1 MQTSITFRNLEPSDH
16 YKSYVP
22 AKLDR
27 LDKMLHHPAS
37 ANVVLRLEKGRS
49 LAEAKL
55 LSGKLELFATAEDEN
70 MQIAVD
76 QMLGNIKEQLI
87 KQKKKM
93 QTHRQRGHKP
103 EPDMLDMGAAPT
115 E

>member
-1 MQTSITFRNLEPSDH
+1 MQTSITFRNLDPSEH

-22 AKLDR
+22 TKLER
-27 LDKMLHHPAS
+27 LDKMLHHPAT

-49 LAEAKL
+49 LAEVKL

-103 EPDMLDMGAAPT
+103 EPDALDPVSAAP